1 MGKRFIAKNKK
12 QKKIK
17 LKIIFLF
24 ICIFFSFLL
33 TIKTLSKIN
42 LPHQNKELVTYL
54 VENNNSFVVNSKS
67 NYSYFHLLMTKLI
80 DLDLKKPLS
89 ILNLN
94 FKGLTKEITEEEIK
108 KVSNENNDPKPI
120 TNNPI
125 IYLYNTHDTEE
136 YTPTSF
142 AEYSV
147 IPTVKLSDYILKEKL
162 EAKGLNVLIEEKT
175 IGSIRSSLGLN
186 YAGSYKASRVLMED
200 AKKNNPSL
208 KYFIDL
214 HRDSISYEK
223 TTLNYNNKK
232 YAKIMFIVGL
242 ENQSYQ
248 GNLDFSSKISDNIN
262 RKVPGLSKGIYKKQG
277 EGVNGVYNQDFNER
291 TILIEIGGPENT
303 IDEVYETLLVLSES
317 LTEVISND
325 KN

>member
-162 EAKGLNVLIEEKT
+162 EAKGLNVLIEGKT